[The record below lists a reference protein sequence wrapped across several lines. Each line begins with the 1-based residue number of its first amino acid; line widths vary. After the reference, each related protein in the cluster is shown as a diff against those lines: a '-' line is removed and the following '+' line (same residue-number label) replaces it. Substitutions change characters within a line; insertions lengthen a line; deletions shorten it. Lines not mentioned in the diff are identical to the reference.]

1 MTDIL
6 FGEDPLFRP
15 PDDSSDGNKPAGQ
28 SDASPIPGKGPRERP
43 RLASQSMMDNI
54 GFGAPAEVAQPEGHS
69 VLQSVREMAH
79 EHILGLIEK
88 KGASF
93 SQLDTN
99 GVRDFIDSEVQ
110 AFIYGQQIPLNDAEV
125 YSVADTLIKEI
136 SGFGPLEDLL
146 GDPAVEDIMING
158 YRNVYVSRHGNLERV
173 GTRFIDNAHL
183 LRIIRRILAP
193 VGRRLDE
200 SSPMVDARLPDGS
213 RLNVVIAPLARD
225 GVVVSIRK
233 FRAQPL
239 TPEDLLSFGAY
250 NRAVM
255 DLLQAA
261 VRARCNLVVSGA
273 TSTGKT
279 SLLNV
284 LAEFITP
291 GERIITVEDTA
302 ELRLNHAHVVRL
314 ESRPGGQEGAGQ
326 VTIRDLV
333 KNSLRMRPDRIV
345 VGEVRGAEVLD
356 MLQAM
361 STGHEGSMGTIH
373 ASSPRDC
380 LQRLEMLSGFAG
392 FTGSEASLRRQ
403 IGSALD
409 LIVQIARLP
418 SGKRRVVNVTEV
430 AGMAD
435 DTIILQDL
443 FRYECRVNSDGQEV
457 DAWIPVVPYPKNAK
471 ISRIRLN

>member
-1 MTDIL
+1 MEEGVSDIL
-6 FGEDPLFRP
+6 FGEDPVFQPERP
-15 PDDSSDGNKPAGQ
+15 SPAEPNPTPPRLGTTVSITPTPASDG
-28 SDASPIPGKGPRERP
+28 
-43 RLASQSMMDNI
+43 LL
-54 GFGAPAEVAQPEGHS
+54 FGNTTEQQHQHNE
-69 VLQSVREMAH
+69 VLQNVREMAH
-79 EHILGLIEK
+79 EHILSLIEK

-93 SQLDTN
+93 GRLDAI
-99 GVRDFIDSEVQ
+99 GVRDFIESEVQ
-110 AFIYGQQIPLNDAEV
+110 SFIYNQQIPLNDAEV
-125 YSVADTLIKEI
+125 NSVADALIKEI

-158 YRNVYVSRHGNLERV
+158 YKDVYVSRHGKMQRAT
-173 GTRFIDNAHL
+173 TRFIDNAHL

-193 VGRRLDE
+193 IGRRLDE

-213 RLNVVIAPLARD
+213 RLNVIIAPLARD

-233 FRAQPL
+233 FRAAPL
-239 TPEDLLSFGAY
+239 TPEEMLALGAY
-250 NRAVM
+250 NRPVM
-255 DLLQAA
+255 ELLQAA
-261 VRARCNLVVSGA
+261 VRSHCNLVVSGA

-279 SLLNV
+279 SMLNV
-284 LAEFITP
+284 LAEFIQP

-302 ELRLNHAHVVRL
+302 ELRLNHSHVVRL
-314 ESRPGGQEGAGQ
+314 ESRPGGQEGAGA
-326 VTIRDLV
+326 VSIRELV

-361 STGHEGSMGTIH
+361 STGHDGSMGTIH
-373 ASSPRDC
+373 ASTPRDC
-380 LQRLEMLSGFAG
+380 IQRLEMLSGFAG

-409 LIVQIARLP
+409 IIVQIARLP

-435 DTIILQDL
+435 DNIILQDL
-443 FRYECRVNSDGQEV
+443 FRYEGRLSSDGQEV
-457 DAWIPVVPYPKNAK
+457 DAWVPMVPYPKNSK
-471 ISRIRLN
+471 ISKIRLT

>member
-1 MTDIL
+1 MNDIL
-6 FGEDPLFRP
+6 FGEEPLFRP
-15 PDDSSDGNKPAGQ
+15 PASTDTAAPAQTDPADLPAGTQ
-28 SDASPIPGKGPRERP
+28 KERWKPSRRDASDRDTPAPHSA
-43 RLASQSMMDNI
+43 AS
-54 GFGAPAEVAQPEGHS
+54 EGNS
-69 VLQSVREMAH
+69 VLHSVREMAH
-79 EHILGLIEK
+79 EHILSLIEK
-88 KGASF
+88 RGASF
-93 SQLDTN
+93 AQLDAN
-99 GVRDFIDSEVQ
+99 GVREFIDSEVQ
-110 AFIYGQQIPLNDAEV
+110 AFIYNQQIPLNDAEV
-125 YSVADTLIKEI
+125 NSVADTLIKEI

-146 GDPAVEDIMING
+146 DDPAVEDIMING
-158 YRNVYVSRHGNLERV
+158 FRDVYVSRHGQMERV
-173 GTRFIDNAHL
+173 STRFIDNAHL

-213 RLNVVIAPLARD
+213 RLNVIISPLAKD

-239 TPEDLLSFGAY
+239 TPEELLGLGAY
-250 NRAVM
+250 NRPVM

-279 SLLNV
+279 SMLNV
-284 LAEFITP
+284 LAEFINP

-314 ESRPGGQEGAGQ
+314 ESRPGGQEGAGM

-409 LIVQIARLP
+409 IIVQIARLP
-418 SGKRRVVNVTEV
+418 SGKRRIVNVTEV
-430 AGMAD
+430 AGLAD
-435 DTIILQDL
+435 DNIILQDL
-443 FRYECRVNSDGQEV
+443 FRYECRLNSDGQEV

-471 ISRIRLN
+471 ISKVRLT